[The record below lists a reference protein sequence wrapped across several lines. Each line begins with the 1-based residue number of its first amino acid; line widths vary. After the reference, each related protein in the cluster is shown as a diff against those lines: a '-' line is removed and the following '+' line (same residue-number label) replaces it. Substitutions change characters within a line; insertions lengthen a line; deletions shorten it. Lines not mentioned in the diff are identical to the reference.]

1 MTGKRAGVTLTLYTK
16 PDCHLCEE
24 AKARLLR
31 LQGGLPFSIQEVD
44 ISKDPNLLARYGEEV
59 PVGLLEGEKVFKYR
73 VDERRLRRL
82 VEKAL
87 SS

>member
-1 MTGKRAGVTLTLYTK
+1 VTRKRAGVTLTLYTK

-24 AKARLLR
+24 AKKRLLQ
-31 LQGGLPFSIQEVD
+31 LQKELGFPIEEVD

>member
-1 MTGKRAGVTLTLYTK
+1 MAGVTLTLYTK

-31 LQGGLPFSIQEVD
+31 LQGELSFYIEEVD
-44 ISKDPNLLARYGEEV
+44 ISKDPDLLARYGEEV
-59 PVGLLEGEKVFKYR
+59 PVGLLRGEKVFKYR

-82 VEKAL
+82 LEKAL